1 MKILTGKVVSD
12 KIKNTVVVEIV
23 RFVAHPLYK
32 KRMRRTKRYHAHSDV
47 VAKLGSVV
55 RISENNPVSK
65 TKTWKVIE
73 VVNKNGST

>member
-12 KIKNTVVVEIV
+12 KIKNTVVVEVV

-32 KRMRRTKRYHAHSDV
+32 KRMRRTKRYHAHSEMDV
-47 VAKLGSVV
+47 KLGSE
-55 RISENNPVSK
+55 IKIAEHSPISK